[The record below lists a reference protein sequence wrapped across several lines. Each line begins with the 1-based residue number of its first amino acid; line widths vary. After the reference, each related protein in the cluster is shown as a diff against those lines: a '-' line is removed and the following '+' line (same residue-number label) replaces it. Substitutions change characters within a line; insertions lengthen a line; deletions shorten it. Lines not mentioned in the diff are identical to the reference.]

1 MYLFRIHIRPQGGS
15 GDMQAAFDYC
25 LKHGLLGV
33 GWRTPSRKNTKDWD
47 TYFSEASAEY
57 DNLQVCAYIR
67 KWVTEGDLVWTR
79 DPHGRYYLARV
90 NSGWEYW
97 ITDEAEDSDID
108 IANIFRCTI
117 KAVEPGMVPGKVV
130 ACFRAT
136 RTMQE
141 IADPKAREYSKH
153 LWNKLS
159 GEALYEIDASVCSD
173 IFMLL
178 DAEETEDLVFLYLQH
193 KGWRVVPNSRKA
205 DTMSFEY
212 SAVDPMTGEVALTQ
226 VKTGGTALNRDDYRQ
241 YPHRIFLF
249 QSNGLYHGADASNVT
264 CFSREELLEFLQL
277 AHTWL
282 PASLKNKYA
291 IAQGIGRQAPMKE
304 AP

>member
-15 GDMQAAFDYC
+15 ADMQTTFDYC

-33 GWRTPSRKNTKDWD
+33 GWRTPSGNNTKDWD
-47 TYFSEASAEY
+47 TYFSEASEEY
-57 DNLQVCAYIR
+57 DNLQLCAYIR
-67 KWVTEGDLVWTR
+67 KWVGEDDLVWTR

-97 ITDEAEDSDID
+97 TTEEAEANDID

-117 KAVEPGMVPGKVV
+117 KAVEPDMVPGKVV
-130 ACFRAT
+130 ACFRAPKT
-136 RTMQE
+136 LQE
-141 IADPKAREYSKH
+141 VADPKAREYSKH
-153 LWNKLS
+153 LWNSLS
-159 GEALYEIDASVCSD
+159 GEARYEIDAAVCSD

-193 KGWRVVPNSRKA
+193 KGWRIVPNSRKA

-241 YPHRIFLF
+241 YSNKIFLF
-249 QSNGLYHGADASNVT
+249 QSNGLYHGTAASNVT
-264 CFSREELLEFLQL
+264 CFSREELLGFLQS

-282 PASLKNKYA
+282 PGSLKNKYA
-291 IAQGIGRQAPMKE
+291 IARSIARQAP
-304 AP
+304 